1 MSDQNKDGLENF
13 FRKGAE
19 NYDIDFRESDWKAL
33 EARLDEEMPVVSPW
47 QAFLKK
53 WWLILPLLIA
63 VPAVWYFSP
72 VNSYEK
78 PPVSHDEKAVSEAGE
93 SFMTDD
99 GVNPDSGIDTKD
111 MTENLE
117 SAPSGEIHEKSP
129 VSHEKTAFSLMGGQ
143 TTATDNGKGK
153 TTLFNKQTA
162 ANREEAL
169 TPDNRGKSVN
179 FHEKN
184 AVSIPTPGHR
194 GIDKNARSLQNQP
207 EGAGR
212 EANKTAPQK
221 DVLIST
227 GTAATGPSSDD
238 ITLVS
243 GEVNDGKSLT
253 YKNEDV
259 NKTDK
264 TGYAVP
270 ENGAMAH
277 ENIMNYSLPF
287 LSPLAPDT
295 VWLLANLP
303 DINPVAVD
311 DKEFMAN
318 EVPKEPQKR
327 RTFFAAGVAYSP
339 DLSTVGLKNFTSPGS
354 RWKVLGELHL
364 PGRFA
369 VTTGIVWVQNKYTA
383 TKGEYVTPVNL
394 SPDLVDAKCE
404 MIDIPLNLRYDIIA
418 SQRHRAFVSGGAST
432 YLVLSQYYDFFFDD
446 PKPGLPDEWQSDE
459 TVNYPFSI
467 INISLGY
474 EYGIGRRSTL
484 QIEPFIKIAT
494 TGIGWGSVDLNTLG
508 VYLSYKFLFGT
519 NH

>member
-33 EARLDEEMPVVSPW
+33 EARLDEEMPVMSPW

-53 WWLILPLLIA
+53 LWLILPLLIA
-63 VPAVWYFSP
+63 VPAVWYFTS
-72 VNSYEK
+72 VNR
-78 PPVSHDEKAVSEAGE
+78 
-93 SFMTDD
+93 
-99 GVNPDSGIDTKD
+99 
-111 MTENLE
+111 
-117 SAPSGEIHEKSP
+117 HEKSP
-129 VSHEKTAFSLMGGQ
+129 VSHEKTTFSE
-143 TTATDNGKGK
+143 KGDK
-153 TTLFNKQTA
+153 AMPIEGDKGDATLFKEQSA
-162 ANREEAL
+162 IPHQKAS
-169 TPDNRGKSVN
+169 TPESGAKRVIS
-179 FHEKN
+179 HEKN
-184 AVSIPTPGHR
+184 AISTHVPGNR
-194 GIDKNARSLQNQP
+194 GIDKNTRSLQNQS
-207 EGAGR
+207 EGTGR
-212 EANKTAPQK
+212 NANKTAPQK
-221 DVLIST
+221 DVLIPS
-227 GTAATGPSSDD
+227 GTIAAGTSSDNV
-238 ITLVS
+238 TPVT
-243 GEVNDGKSLT
+243 GKVNDGNSL
-253 YKNEDV
+253 NDNSEDI
-259 NKTDK
+259 NK
-264 TGYAVP
+264 TGYAVL
-270 ENGAMAH
+270 ESGAMVH

-287 LSPLAPDT
+287 LSPLPPGSVLTTDGRNIAPAFVDEKEIA
-295 VWLLANLP
+295 AN
-303 DINPVAVD
+303 AVVR
-311 DKEFMAN
+311 KS
-318 EVPKEPQKR
+318 QKR
-327 RTFFAAGVAYSP
+327 KVFFAVGVAYSP

-474 EYGIGRRSTL
+474 EYRIGRRSAL
-484 QIEPFIKIAT
+484 QIEPFIKIPI

-508 VYLSYKFLFGT
+508 VYLSYKFMPGAKY
-519 NH
+519 